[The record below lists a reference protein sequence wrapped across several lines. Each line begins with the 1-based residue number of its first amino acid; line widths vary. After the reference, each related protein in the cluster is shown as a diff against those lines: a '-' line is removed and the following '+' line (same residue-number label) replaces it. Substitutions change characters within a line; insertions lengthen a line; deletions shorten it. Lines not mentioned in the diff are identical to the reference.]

1 MKQTYGN
8 LRRTFLTEMPPAYD
22 RATRMA
28 YIDFQPDTQP
38 TMHNGEGED
47 ADGKPTEGYSGFAVQ
62 TDGVIDYGHL
72 KSLLIEAAYPQKD
85 EHAIA
90 INTIAALLHK
100 VEGTALTEAEKAD
113 LATFA
118 QLEEFRTLCAGC
130 ARKVVDMFKA

>member
-8 LRRTFLTEMPPAYD
+8 LRRTFMTEMPAAYD
-22 RATRMA
+22 RTTRMA

-38 TMHNGEGED
+38 AMHNGEDED
-47 ADGKPTEGYSGFAVQ
+47 ADGKPTEGYSGFTVQ

-100 VEGTALTEAEKAD
+100 VEGKELTEAEKAD
-113 LATFA
+113 LATFDE
-118 QLEEFRTLCAGC
+118 LEEYRALCANC
-130 ARKVVDMFKA
+130 ARNVVNMFKV

>member
-8 LRRTFLTEMPPAYD
+8 LRRTFFTTLPAVYD
-22 RATRMA
+22 RTTRMA
-28 YIDFQPDTQP
+28 YIDIQPDTQLP
-38 TMHNGEGED
+38 VANTEGESEEPVK
-47 ADGKPTEGYSGFAVQ
+47 GFSGFAVQ

-100 VEGTALTEAEKAD
+100 VEGKELTEAEKAD
-113 LATFA
+113 LATFDK
-118 QLEEFRTLCAGC
+118 LEEYRALCAEC
-130 ARKVVDMFKA
+130 ARNVVNMFKV

>member
-8 LRRTFLTEMPPAYD
+8 LRRTFFTTLPAVYD
-22 RATRMA
+22 RTTRMA
-28 YIDFQPDTQP
+28 YIDIQPDTQMP
-38 TMHNGEGED
+38 MANTESENEDPVNGF
-47 ADGKPTEGYSGFAVQ
+47 SGFAVQ

-100 VEGTALTEAEKAD
+100 VEGKELTEAEKAD
-113 LATFA
+113 LATFDE
-118 QLEEFRTLCAGC
+118 LEEYRALCAEC
-130 ARKVVDMFKA
+130 ARNVVNMFKV

>member
-8 LRRTFLTEMPPAYD
+8 LRRTFFTTLPAVYD
-22 RATRMA
+22 RTTRMA
-28 YIDFQPDTQP
+28 YIDVQPDTQLP
-38 TMHNGEGED
+38 MTN
-47 ADGKPTEGYSGFAVQ
+47 TESESEEPVKGFSGFAVQ

-100 VEGTALTEAEKAD
+100 VEGKELTEAEKAD
-113 LATFA
+113 LDTFA
-118 QLEEFRTLCAGC
+118 QLEEFRTLCASC
-130 ARKVVDMFKA
+130 ARNVVNMFKA

>member
-8 LRRTFLTEMPPAYD
+8 LRRTFMTEMPAAYD
-22 RATRMA
+22 RTTRMA

-38 TMHNGEGED
+38 AMHNGEGED
-47 ADGKPTEGYSGFAVQ
+47 GNPTEGYSGFAVQ

-90 INTIAALLHK
+90 FNTLAALRHK
-100 VEGTALTEAEKAD
+100 VEGKELTEAEKAD
-113 LATFA
+113 LDTFD

-130 ARKVVDMFKA
+130 ARNVVDMFKA

>member
-8 LRRTFLTEMPPAYD
+8 LRRTFFTTLPAVYD
-22 RATRMA
+22 RTTRMA
-28 YIDFQPDTQP
+28 YIDIQPDTQLP
-38 TMHNGEGED
+38 MANTESESED
-47 ADGKPTEGYSGFAVQ
+47 PVKGVSGFAVQ

-100 VEGTALTEAEKAD
+100 VDGKELTEAEKAD
-113 LATFA
+113 LATFDE
-118 QLEEFRTLCAGC
+118 LEEYRALCAEC
-130 ARKVVDMFKA
+130 ARNVVNMFKV

>member
-8 LRRTFLTEMPPAYD
+8 LRRTFFTTLPAVYD
-22 RATRMA
+22 RTTRMA
-28 YIDFQPDTQP
+28 YIDIQPDTQP
-38 TMHNGEGED
+38 AMHNTEGESEEPVN
-47 ADGKPTEGYSGFAVQ
+47 GFSGFAVQ

-100 VEGTALTEAEKAD
+100 VEGKELTEAEKTD
-113 LATFA
+113 LDTFA
-118 QLEEFRTLCAGC
+118 QLEEYRTLCANC
-130 ARKVVDMFKA
+130 ARHVMNIFKV

>member
-8 LRRTFLTEMPPAYD
+8 LRRTFFTTLPAAYD
-22 RATRMA
+22 RTTRMA
-28 YIDFQPDTQP
+28 YIDVQPDTQLP
-38 TMHNGEGED
+38 MANTEGENEEPVK
-47 ADGKPTEGYSGFAVQ
+47 GFSGFAVQ

-100 VEGTALTEAEKAD
+100 VEGKELTEAEKAD
-113 LATFA
+113 LATFDE
-118 QLEEFRTLCAGC
+118 LEEYRALCAEC
-130 ARKVVDMFKA
+130 ARNVVNMFKV

>member
-8 LRRTFLTEMPPAYD
+8 LRRTFFTTLPAVYD
-22 RATRMA
+22 RTTRMA
-28 YIDFQPDTQP
+28 YIDIQPDTQLP
-38 TMHNGEGED
+38 MAN
-47 ADGKPTEGYSGFAVQ
+47 TESENEEPVKGFSGFAVQ

-100 VEGTALTEAEKAD
+100 VEGKELTEAEKAD

-118 QLEEFRTLCAGC
+118 KLEEFRTLCAEC
-130 ARKVVDMFKA
+130 ARNVVNMFKV

>member
-8 LRRTFLTEMPPAYD
+8 LRRTFFTTLPAVYD
-22 RATRMA
+22 RTTRMA
-28 YIDFQPDTQP
+28 YIDIQPDTHLP
-38 TMHNGEGED
+38 MANTESENEDPVNGF
-47 ADGKPTEGYSGFAVQ
+47 SGFAVQ

-100 VEGTALTEAEKAD
+100 VEGKELTEAEKAD
-113 LATFA
+113 LATFDE
-118 QLEEFRTLCAGC
+118 LEEYRALCAEC
-130 ARKVVDMFKA
+130 ARNVVNMFKV

>member
-28 YIDFQPDTQP
+28 YIDFQPDTRP

-47 ADGKPTEGYSGFAVQ
+47 ADGKPTDGYSGFAVQ

-72 KSLLIEAAYPQKD
+72 KSLHIPRHLSPTMSFTPSKPRSLSQIRKLFQLSASSFMPS
-85 EHAIA
+85 
-90 INTIAALLHK
+90 
-100 VEGTALTEAEKAD
+100 TAPMTS
-113 LATFA
+113 
-118 QLEEFRTLCAGC
+118 R
-130 ARKVVDMFKA
+130 

>member
-8 LRRTFLTEMPPAYD
+8 LRRTFFTTLPAVYD
-22 RATRMA
+22 RTTRMA
-28 YIDFQPDTQP
+28 YIDLQPDTQLP
-38 TMHNGEGED
+38 MANTEGESED
-47 ADGKPTEGYSGFAVQ
+47 PVKGFSGFAVQ

-100 VEGTALTEAEKAD
+100 VEGKELTEAEKAD
-113 LATFA
+113 LDTFA
-118 QLEEFRTLCAGC
+118 QLEEFRTLCASC
-130 ARKVVDMFKA
+130 ARNVVNMFKA

>member
-8 LRRTFLTEMPPAYD
+8 LRRTFFTTLPVVYD
-22 RATRMA
+22 RTTRMA
-28 YIDFQPDTQP
+28 YIDIQPDTQLP
-38 TMHNGEGED
+38 MANTESENED
-47 ADGKPTEGYSGFAVQ
+47 PVKGFSGFAVQ

-100 VEGTALTEAEKAD
+100 VEGKELTEAEKAD
-113 LATFA
+113 LATFDE
-118 QLEEFRTLCAGC
+118 LEEYRALCAEC
-130 ARKVVDMFKA
+130 ARNVVNMFKV

>member
-8 LRRTFLTEMPPAYD
+8 LRRSFFTTLPAVYD
-22 RATRMA
+22 RTTRMA
-28 YIDFQPDTQP
+28 YIDLQPDTQLP
-38 TMHNGEGED
+38 MANTEGESED
-47 ADGKPTEGYSGFAVQ
+47 PIKGYSGFAVQ

-100 VEGTALTEAEKAD
+100 VEGKELTEAEKAD
-113 LATFA
+113 LDTFA
-118 QLEEFRTLCAGC
+118 QLEEFRTLCASC
-130 ARKVVDMFKA
+130 ARNVVNMFKA

>member
-8 LRRTFLTEMPPAYD
+8 LRRTFFTTLPAVYD
-22 RATRMA
+22 RTTRMA
-28 YIDFQPDTQP
+28 YIDVQPDTQP
-38 TMHNGEGED
+38 AMHNGEGED
-47 ADGKPTEGYSGFAVQ
+47 DTPTKGYSGFAVQ

-100 VEGTALTEAEKAD
+100 VEGKELTEAEKAD
-113 LATFA
+113 LATFDE
-118 QLEEFRTLCAGC
+118 LEEYRALCANC
-130 ARKVVDMFKA
+130 ARHVVNMFKV

>member
-8 LRRTFLTEMPPAYD
+8 LRRTFFTTLPAVYD
-22 RATRMA
+22 RTTRMA
-28 YIDFQPDTQP
+28 YIDVQPDTQLP
-38 TMHNGEGED
+38 MAKTEGENEEPVK
-47 ADGKPTEGYSGFAVQ
+47 GFSGFAVQ

-100 VEGTALTEAEKAD
+100 VEGKELTEAEKAD
-113 LATFA
+113 LATFDE
-118 QLEEFRTLCAGC
+118 LEEYRALCAEC
-130 ARKVVDMFKA
+130 ARNVVNMFKV

>member
-8 LRRTFLTEMPPAYD
+8 LRRTFFITLPAVYD
-22 RATRMA
+22 RTTRMA
-28 YIDFQPDTQP
+28 YIDIQPDTQLP
-38 TMHNGEGED
+38 MANTEGENEESVK
-47 ADGKPTEGYSGFAVQ
+47 GFSGFAVQ

-100 VEGTALTEAEKAD
+100 VEGKELTEAEKAD
-113 LATFA
+113 LATFDE
-118 QLEEFRTLCAGC
+118 LEEYRALCAEC
-130 ARKVVDMFKA
+130 ARNVVNMFKV

>member
-8 LRRTFLTEMPPAYD
+8 LRRTFFTTLPAVYD
-22 RATRMA
+22 RTTRMA
-28 YIDFQPDTQP
+28 YIDIQPDTQMP
-38 TMHNGEGED
+38 MANTEGESE
-47 ADGKPTEGYSGFAVQ
+47 APIKGYSGFAVQ

-90 INTIAALLHK
+90 INTLAALLHK
-100 VEGTALTEAEKAD
+100 VEGKELTEAEKAD
-113 LATFA
+113 LDTFA

-130 ARKVVDMFKA
+130 ARKVVDMFKV

>member
-8 LRRTFLTEMPPAYD
+8 LRRTFFTTLSAVYD
-22 RATRMA
+22 RTTRMA
-28 YIDFQPDTQP
+28 YIDIQPDTQLP
-38 TMHNGEGED
+38 MANTESENED
-47 ADGKPTEGYSGFAVQ
+47 PVKGFSGFAVQ

-100 VEGTALTEAEKAD
+100 VEGKELTEAEKAD
-113 LATFA
+113 LATFDE
-118 QLEEFRTLCAGC
+118 LEEYRALCAEC
-130 ARKVVDMFKA
+130 ARNVVNMFKV

>member
-8 LRRTFLTEMPPAYD
+8 LRRTFFTTLPAVYD
-22 RATRMA
+22 RTTRMA
-28 YIDFQPDTQP
+28 YIDIQPDTQLP
-38 TMHNGEGED
+38 MANTESENEDPVNGF
-47 ADGKPTEGYSGFAVQ
+47 SGFAVQ

-100 VEGTALTEAEKAD
+100 VEGKELTEAEKAD
-113 LATFA
+113 LATFDE
-118 QLEEFRTLCAGC
+118 LEEYRALCAEC
-130 ARKVVDMFKA
+130 ARNVVNMFKV

>member
-8 LRRTFLTEMPPAYD
+8 LRRTFFTTLPAVYD
-22 RATRMA
+22 RTTRMA
-28 YIDFQPDTQP
+28 YIDLQPDTQLP
-38 TMHNGEGED
+38 MANTEGESED
-47 ADGKPTEGYSGFAVQ
+47 PIKGYSGFAVQ

-100 VEGTALTEAEKAD
+100 VEGKELTEAEKAD
-113 LATFA
+113 LDTFA
-118 QLEEFRTLCAGC
+118 QLEEFRTLCASC
-130 ARKVVDMFKA
+130 ARNVVNMFKA

>member
-8 LRRTFLTEMPPAYD
+8 LRRTFFTTLPAVYD
-22 RATRMA
+22 RTTRMA
-28 YIDFQPDTQP
+28 YIDLQPDTQLP
-38 TMHNGEGED
+38 MANAEGESED
-47 ADGKPTEGYSGFAVQ
+47 PIKGYSGFAVQ

-100 VEGTALTEAEKAD
+100 VEGKELTEAEKAD
-113 LATFA
+113 LDTFA
-118 QLEEFRTLCAGC
+118 QLEEYRALCAEC
-130 ARKVVDMFKA
+130 ARNVVNMFKV

>member
-8 LRRTFLTEMPPAYD
+8 LKRTFFTTLPAVYD
-22 RATRMA
+22 RTTRMA
-28 YIDFQPDTQP
+28 YIDLQPDTQLP
-38 TMHNGEGED
+38 MANTEGESED
-47 ADGKPTEGYSGFAVQ
+47 PIKGYSGFAVQ

-100 VEGTALTEAEKAD
+100 VEGKELTEAEKAD
-113 LATFA
+113 LDTFA
-118 QLEEFRTLCAGC
+118 QLEEFRTLCASC
-130 ARKVVDMFKA
+130 ARNVVNMFKA

>member
-8 LRRTFLTEMPPAYD
+8 LRRTFMNELPAVYD
-22 RATRMA
+22 RTTRMA
-28 YIDFQPDTQP
+28 YIDVQPDTQP
-38 TMHNGEGED
+38 AMHNGEGED
-47 ADGKPTEGYSGFAVQ
+47 TEPVEGYSGFAVQ

-90 INTIAALLHK
+90 INTLAALLHK
-100 VEGTALTEAEKAD
+100 VEGKELTEAEKAD
-113 LATFA
+113 LDTFA

-130 ARKVVDMFKA
+130 ARNVVNMFKV

>member
-8 LRRTFLTEMPPAYD
+8 LRRTFFTTLPVVYD
-22 RATRMA
+22 RTTRMA
-28 YIDFQPDTQP
+28 YIDIQPDTQLP
-38 TMHNGEGED
+38 MANTESENED
-47 ADGKPTEGYSGFAVQ
+47 PVKGFSGFAVQ

-100 VEGTALTEAEKAD
+100 VEGKELTEAEKAD
-113 LATFA
+113 LVTFDE
-118 QLEEFRTLCAGC
+118 LEEYRALCAEC
-130 ARKVVDMFKA
+130 ARNVVNMFKV

>member
-8 LRRTFLTEMPPAYD
+8 LRRTFFTTLPAVYD
-22 RATRMA
+22 RTTRMA
-28 YIDFQPDTQP
+28 YIDIQPDTQLP
-38 TMHNGEGED
+38 MANTESENED
-47 ADGKPTEGYSGFAVQ
+47 PVKGYSGFAVQ

-100 VEGTALTEAEKAD
+100 VEGKELTEAEKTD
-113 LATFA
+113 LATFDE
-118 QLEEFRTLCAGC
+118 LEEYRALCAEC
-130 ARKVVDMFKA
+130 ARNVVNMFKV

>member
-8 LRRTFLTEMPPAYD
+8 LRRTFFTTLPAVYD
-22 RATRMA
+22 RTTRMA
-28 YIDFQPDTQP
+28 YIDLQPDTQP
-38 TMHNGEGED
+38 AMHNAGNKED
-47 ADGKPTEGYSGFAVQ
+47 DTPTEGFSGFAVQ

-100 VEGTALTEAEKAD
+100 VEGKELTEAEKAD
-113 LATFA
+113 LDTFA
-118 QLEEFRTLCAGC
+118 QLEEFRTLCASC
-130 ARKVVDMFKA
+130 ARNVVNMFKV

>member
-8 LRRTFLTEMPPAYD
+8 LRRTFFTTLPAVYD
-22 RATRMA
+22 RTTRMA
-28 YIDFQPDTQP
+28 YIDIQPDTQLP
-38 TMHNGEGED
+38 MANTESENED
-47 ADGKPTEGYSGFAVQ
+47 PVKGFSGFAVQ

-100 VEGTALTEAEKAD
+100 VEDKELTEAEKAD
-113 LATFA
+113 LATFDE
-118 QLEEFRTLCAGC
+118 LEEYRALCAEC
-130 ARKVVDMFKA
+130 ARNVVNMFKV